1 MFVLH
6 IYIYT
11 LFFFLCNLLR
21 IHPHRNPSHWSVI
34 QPQTST
40 WARSGILLWQFL
52 RAIKQHCKYTSSRD
66 LHKFK
71 VTLSMID
78 NILQSRGEERLY
90 EKTKRPMLARYFQHW
105 GWMFFSWQFPNCFH
119 SAVFLSPSIN
129 IHTNPTVTHSKVTW
143 STIFS
148 DTVVRLKFKIGF
160 ENAKKRKYTIPV
172 ALKMSLPQ
180 IVIMYLE
187 RRVEVSKYWKTPYWK
202 IRFNLFFYSVFS
214 FRESGKKSEGKTEWL
229 RFFFFLSLNQNN
241 KFLRFLLFGTHEA
254 TPVNFWQATKRRPIS
269 PFWLNNHTNSGLYKR
284 KFFTN
289 MA

>member
-1 MFVLH
+1 MANGDFFSAVWFFPLRKP
-6 IYIYT
+6 IKICLYSTYIHT

-129 IHTNPTVTHSKVTW
+129 IHTNPTVTHSKV
-143 STIFS
+143 IFS

-160 ENAKKRKYTIPV
+160 ENAKKKKVPTLYSSGFKNEFTPNRYYLSRKTCRSIKI
-172 ALKMSLPQ
+172 LKNTLLKDKVQP
-180 IVIMYLE
+180 
-187 RRVEVSKYWKTPYWK
+187 
-202 IRFNLFFYSVFS
+202 FFYSVFS

-229 RFFFFLSLNQNN
+229 RFFFF
-241 KFLRFLLFGTHEA
+241 
-254 TPVNFWQATKRRPIS
+254 
-269 PFWLNNHTNSGLYKR
+269 
-284 KFFTN
+284 FFESK
-289 MA
+289 